1 MPDRKS
7 RDQLTIISA
16 NVRGLLTN
24 IGDLVNS
31 HVIPRTP
38 DIVATVETF
47 MNESVPDNFGHMKGY
62 TRWHRRDRTHGT
74 FGGVAVSF
82 HKSLSVQPL
91 DVDLPNHLEIM
102 FFKIWAQHQ
111 TVLLC
116 VCYRPQWQGSE
127 PIVFLQTHLDE
138 LLQLHTCNHVI
149 IVGDMNQHLV
159 ARSFEELLTVHGL
172 FNHVDFPTH
181 ISGSSLD
188 PVVSDLPDS
197 VVTCSPLSAVGSSD
211 HMAILT
217 LIQITPQRDAAVT
230 RTNWLW
236 GKADWNGLCNAL
248 QQEPW
253 NSILVGDVNNQVH
266 TFTHTL
272 LKHQEQ
278 YVPCH
283 SYTVKPLDQPWFG
296 YQCRMAA
303 DEKSRAWRL
312 YSRSSTHANKER
324 YRRACAAMRQVQQ
337 WAQRRW
343 QEDLKAKLSGR
354 SVGSKT
360 WWTTLKQHQG
370 LAPDDDVPPLQKPDG
385 TVATKNKDKAEILA
399 SFFSKKMSV
408 PDPERPTPYVPA
420 LTNASTSIFTITTKE
435 VRQRMSQ
442 VATNKALGPDNI
454 SPHILKRCASQ
465 LATPLTTIFQQC
477 ITTGVWPTLW
487 KGARVVAIHKKGK
500 RTDPKNYRPISLLS
514 VLGKILEAIIAD
526 KISYFL
532 TSHQLLNNK
541 QFGFRTNRSAADL
554 LLQLSTTWQ
563 KSLDQGKDTF
573 IIALDIAGAF
583 DRVWHRGLITKLNSL
598 GIRGH
603 LLHLLQDYLQGRFL
617 RVVMNGQTS
626 DEHSI
631 HASVPQGSVLGPLLW
646 NVFFNDLLQLIPEA
660 YAYADD
666 CTLTFPCDSSDHRAT
681 VAHINQVLQTII
693 VWGRRWQVDL
703 APEKTQVMLVSR
715 RHSPLDT
722 PIPTILLDGRALPLQ
737 ASISIL
743 GVEMNSALTFTGH
756 VKTIARK
763 AAWKLNCVR
772 RIAHLLD
779 SQGIYTLYAAQVRS
793 LMEYAPLT
801 WSSCPPSYLG
811 LLDKIQQRAQRL
823 ICLKAPPDQSSPL
836 MQPLQ
841 QRRDVAGLCVI
852 YKTHKQSAP
861 HLTALRQPWSQPHGH
876 ATRVAATGDD
886 QLVVPFARTETFLRS
901 FLPRYTRMWNHLV
914 QQTQLHRTTSLH
926 TFKSAVNA
934 WIKQP

>member
-1 MPDRKS
+1 MPGRKS
-7 RDQLTIISA
+7 RDLLTIISA
-16 NVRGLLTN
+16 NVRGLLTK

-62 TRWHRRDRTHGT
+62 TRWNRRDRTHGS

-91 DVDLPNHLEIM
+91 DVVLPSHLEIM

-116 VCYRPQWQGSE
+116 VCYRPQWQGRE

-138 LLQLHTCNHVI
+138 LLQLHTCNHVV

-211 HMAILT
+211 HMAVLT
-217 LIQITPQRDAAVT
+217 LIQVTPQRDAAVT

-236 GKADWNGLCNAL
+236 GKADWKGLCNAL
-248 QQEPW
+248 QQTPW
-253 NSILVGDVNNQVH
+253 NSILIGEVNNQGH
-266 TFTHTL
+266 TFTHTAQAPRTTRPLPL
-272 LKHQEQ
+272 LHCQAPRPALPCDKFSNGLNDAGKILKPNSGVVQCVARPGRPHSSSIKARHQIMM
-278 YVPCH
+278 YH
-283 SYTVKPLDQPWFG
+283 HY
-296 YQCRMAA
+296 
-303 DEKSRAWRL
+303 KSL
-312 YSRSSTHANKER
+312 
-324 YRRACAAMRQVQQ
+324 M
-337 WAQRRW
+337 
-343 QEDLKAKLSGR
+343 
-354 SVGSKT
+354 
-360 WWTTLKQHQG
+360 
-370 LAPDDDVPPLQKPDG
+370 
-385 TVATKNKDKAEILA
+385 
-399 SFFSKKMSV
+399 MSV
-408 PDPERPTPYVPA
+408 PDPERPIPYVPV
-420 LTNASTSIFTITTKE
+420 LTNASTSTITITTE
-435 VRQRMSQ
+435 DVRQRLSQ
-442 VATNKALGPDNI
+442 VDTNKALGPDNI

-477 ITTGVWPTLW
+477 IITGVWPTLW

-500 RTDPKNYRPISLLS
+500 RTDPINYRSISLLS
-514 VLGKILEAIIAD
+514 VLGKVLEAIIAD
-526 KISYFL
+526 KISCFL
-532 TSHQLLNNK
+532 TSHHLLNNK
-541 QFGFRTNRSAADL
+541 QFGFRINRSAADL
-554 LLQLSTTWQ
+554 LLQLSTAWQ

-583 DRVWHRGLITKLNSL
+583 GRVWHRGLITKLNSL

-603 LLHLLQDYLQGRFL
+603 LLHLLQDYLQSRFL

-631 HASVPQGSVLGPLLW
+631 HASVPQ
-646 NVFFNDLLQLIPEA
+646 DA

-681 VAHINQVLQTII
+681 VAHINQVLQTIV

-756 VKTIARK
+756 VKNIGKPPGNLIVSGGYHFLISRE
-763 AAWKLNCVR
+763 
-772 RIAHLLD
+772 
-779 SQGIYTLYAAQVRS
+779 SPPYMQVKS
-793 LMEYAPLT
+793 APSLT
-801 WSSCPPSYLG
+801 WSSSPPSYLG

-861 HLTALRQPWSQPHGH
+861 HLTALRQPWAQPHGH
-876 ATRVAATGDD
+876 ATRAAATGDD

>member
-1 MPDRKS
+1 MLYSFRVSVDSFLLLFIPLVLLYPSLSQPLTPFIQPGVMFGRKS
-7 RDQLTIISA
+7 RHQLTIISA

-31 HVIPRTP
+31 H
-38 DIVATVETF
+38 ATRGGIDAT
-47 MNESVPDNFGHMKGY
+47 GHTGPL
-62 TRWHRRDRTHGT
+62 
-74 FGGVAVSF
+74 VVSLF
-82 HKSLSVQPL
+82 LHKSLLVQPRN
-91 DVDLPNHLEIM
+91 VDLPNPLEIF

-116 VCYRPQWQGSE
+116 VCYRPQWQVRE

-138 LLQLHTCNHVI
+138 LLQLYTCNHVV

-159 ARSFEELLTVHGL
+159 ARSFKELLTVHGL
-172 FNHVDFPTH
+172 FSHVDFPTH
-181 ISGSSLD
+181 ISGSSFD

-197 VVTCSPLSAVGSSD
+197 VVTCSPLNAMGSSN

-236 GKADWNGLCNAL
+236 GKADWKRLCNAL
-248 QQEPW
+248 QQTPW
-253 NSILVGDVNNQVH
+253 NSILVGDLNNQVH
-266 TFTHTL
+266 SFTHTL

-283 SYTVKPLDQPWFG
+283 SYTVKPLDQPWSAIDALV
-296 YQCRMAA
+296 QPC
-303 DEKSRAWRL
+303 DK
-312 YSRSSTHANKER
+312 YSNGLNDAGKKI
-324 YRRACAAMRQVQQ
+324 
-337 WAQRRW
+337 
-343 QEDLKAKLSGR
+343 LKPN
-354 SVGSKT
+354 
-360 WWTTLKQHQG
+360 
-370 LAPDDDVPPLQKPDG
+370 LAVVLWVAKPDG
-385 TVATKNKDKAEILA
+385 PHSSSIKAWYQMMMHHHCTSLMVQWPPKIRTRQRYSHL
-399 SFFSKKMSV
+399 FS
-408 PDPERPTPYVPA
+408 PTRCQYLNPERPTPYVPA
-420 LTNASTSIFTITTKE
+420 LTNVSTSTFTITTE
-435 VRQRMSQ
+435 GVRQRMSQ
-442 VATNKALGPDNI
+442 VDTNKALGPDNI
-454 SPHILKRCASQ
+454 SPHIHKCCASQ

-487 KGARVVAIHKKGK
+487 KGARVVAFYK
-500 RTDPKNYRPISLLS
+500 RERGLIPRTTGLS
-514 VLGKILEAIIAD
+514 
-526 KISYFL
+526 
-532 TSHQLLNNK
+532 
-541 QFGFRTNRSAADL
+541 FGFRINRSAADL

-573 IIALDIAGAF
+573 IIVLEIAGAF
-583 DRVWHRGLITKLNSL
+583 DKVWHHGLITKLHSL

-603 LLHLLQDYLQGRFL
+603 LLHLLQDYLQVRFL
-617 RVVMNGQTS
+617 RVFMNGKHLTNIPS
-626 DEHSI
+626 MPVYHR
-631 HASVPQGSVLGPLLW
+631 
-646 NVFFNDLLQLIPEA
+646 LIPE
-660 YAYADD
+660 AYADD

-681 VAHINQVLQTII
+681 VAHVNQVLQTIV

-703 APEKTQVMLVSR
+703 APEKTQVMLISR

-722 PIPTILLDGRALPLQ
+722 PIPTILFDGRALPLQ

-756 VKTIARK
+756 VKTIART

-772 RIAHLLD
+772 RISHLD
-779 SQGIYTLYAAQVRS
+779 SQGISALYAAQVRS

-811 LLDKIQQRAQRL
+811 LLDKIQHRAQHL
-823 ICLKAPPDQSSPL
+823 ICLKAPPYQSSPL

-861 HLTALRQPWSQPHGH
+861 HLTALHQPWAQLHSHT
-876 ATRVAATGDD
+876 TRAAATGDD
-886 QLVVPFARTETFLRS
+886 QLVIPFARTETFLHS

-926 TFKSAVNA
+926 TFKSAANA